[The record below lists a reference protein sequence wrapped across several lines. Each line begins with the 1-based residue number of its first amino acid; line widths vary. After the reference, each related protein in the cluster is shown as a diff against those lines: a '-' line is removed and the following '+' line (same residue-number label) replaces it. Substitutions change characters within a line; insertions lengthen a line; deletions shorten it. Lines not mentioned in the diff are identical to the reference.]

1 MANAH
6 DFQQLSLQLALGA
19 DAVHEDLD
27 AAVLQLRRELVE
39 LDVIGVRRT
48 PGPPA
53 PDGARAIDGPLLGAL
68 LVTASDGALPALVQA
83 LSAWTRR
90 SADRSVRLQLGDDA
104 IELTGASDE
113 TQRELVDAFLA
124 RHRAAD
130 P

>member
-19 DAVHEDLD
+19 DAVPEDLD

-83 LSAWTRR
+83 LSRR